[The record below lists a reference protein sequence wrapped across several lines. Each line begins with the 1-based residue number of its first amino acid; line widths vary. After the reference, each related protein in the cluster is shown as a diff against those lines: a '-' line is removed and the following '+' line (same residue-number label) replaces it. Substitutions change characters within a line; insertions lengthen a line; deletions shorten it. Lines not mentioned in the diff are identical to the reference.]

1 MDFEI
6 FVSIIAWQY
15 YLNCIIFDISSCQNR
30 QLLRGYD
37 F

>member
-15 YLNCIIFDISSCQNR
+15 YQIYIIFDISARWNR
-30 QLLRGYD
+30 IITEGYD